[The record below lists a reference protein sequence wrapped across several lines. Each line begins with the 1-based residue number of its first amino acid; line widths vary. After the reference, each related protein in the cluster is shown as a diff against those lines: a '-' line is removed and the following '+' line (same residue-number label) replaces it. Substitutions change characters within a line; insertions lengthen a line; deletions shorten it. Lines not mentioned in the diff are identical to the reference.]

1 MPLQESKFFPFISDG
16 LEYSELLTRWNG
28 LHIHRETDLSTCLRF
43 SAENTRFQAPQQQSS
58 ARPVQ
63 AGLCLQKTQ
72 RGLVS
77 FHRKLVLQEEMNRVE
92 KIKLYILMS
101 I

>member
-1 MPLQESKFFPFISDG
+1 MHLQESKFFSFISDG

-43 SAENTRFQAPQQQSS
+43 SAENTKFSGSS
-58 ARPVQ
+58 AAKLNEAN
-63 AGLCLQKTQ
+63 AGGSLFAENP

-77 FHRKLVLQEEMNRVE
+77 FHRKFVL
-92 KIKLYILMS
+92 
-101 I
+101 